1 MRRFALAFALAWLV
15 TPAVAAAPEAHIAQG
30 ALTGTVDS
38 GVAVFKGIPF
48 AAPPLGAMRWRP
60 PQEPAAWQGTR
71 DATGFGAICPQPPR
85 APDDSRGREKLPQ
98 SEDCLTLNVW
108 TPNAASGAKLPVM
121 VWIYGGGFR
130 EGGSASPLYDG
141 TELAQHGV
149 VVVTFNYRLG
159 WLGFL
164 DLPAL
169 SAENPNE
176 PVGNYGLLDQIAALQ
191 WVQKNIAQF
200 GGDPANV
207 TIFGESAGG
216 MSVNDMMVSPLARGL
231 FHRAISESGLGLIA
245 TPTAEAA
252 QKAAGDFATQH
263 GAGGETGAAQLKD
276 LRSLSAYAIVHK
288 EPKIDAAAISPM
300 VDGKVLS
307 DQVAKSFAEG
317 KIAKADYIA
326 GSNSNEATLMRYIG
340 MDSESLLKP
349 LGDYVG
355 MVRKVYE
362 SDGKLDD
369 DEFVDQL
376 FDDGLFASGA
386 QGFAHF
392 VAKAGGNAR
401 VYYFGYIADALKL
414 SWKGVPHGGEL
425 VYVWGLHGLANDPD
439 TARIAA
445 AASDSDKR
453 VIALMQSYW
462 TNFAKSGDPNGA
474 GLPAWPLS
482 TSGAPQTLV
491 IDEETKAV
499 AGYRASQLA
508 VIYAGWSRRTNLTP
522 P

>member
-1 MRRFALAFALAWLV
+1 MRRFALALVLAWTIV
-15 TPAVAAAPEAHIAQG
+15 PPAEAAPDVRIAQG
-30 ALTGTVDS
+30 MVAGTTDS
-38 GVAVFKGIPF
+38 GISVFKGIPF
-48 AAPPLGAMRWRP
+48 AAPPVGELRWRP
-60 PQEPAAWQGTR
+60 PQEAPSWQSIR
-71 DATGFGAICPQPPR
+71 DATAFGPICPQAPR
-85 APDDSRGREKLPQ
+85 PVGSPWREKLPE
-98 SEDCLTLNVW
+98 SEDCLTINVW
-108 TPNAASGAKLPVM
+108 TPNAAAGAKLPVM

-130 EGGSASPLYDG
+130 EGGSAAPLYDG
-141 TELAQHGV
+141 TELAQRGV

-169 SAENPNE
+169 AAENPDE
-176 PVGNYGLLDQIAALQ
+176 PVGNYGLMDQIAALK
-191 WVQKNIAQF
+191 WVQQNIAQF

-231 FHRAISESGLGLIA
+231 FHRAISESGLGLIT

-252 QKAAGDFATQH
+252 QKAAQDFATEH
-263 GAGGETGAAQLKD
+263 GAGGETGAEQLKD
-276 LRSLSAYAIVHK
+276 LRALSVYAIVHR
-288 EPKIDAAAISPM
+288 EPKIDAAVISPM
-300 VDGKVLS
+300 VDGKVLT
-307 DQVAKSFAEG
+307 DKVAKSFAEG

-326 GSNSNEATLMRYIG
+326 GSNSNEATLMRYLE
-340 MDSESLLKP
+340 MDSDALLKP

-355 MVRKVYE
+355 TVRKVYE

-369 DEFVDQL
+369 DEFVSQL

-392 VAKAGGNAR
+392 VAKAGGDAR
-401 VYYFGYIADALKL
+401 VYYFGYVADALKL
-414 SWKGVPHGGEL
+414 NWRGVPHGGEL
-425 VYVWGLHGLANDPD
+425 VYVWGLHGLANDPN

-445 AASDSDKR
+445 AASDKDKR
-453 VIALMQSYW
+453 VIAMMQTYW
-462 TNFAKSGDPNGA
+462 TNFAKTGDPNGA
-474 GLPAWPLS
+474 RLPQWPLTKS
-482 TSGAPQTLV
+482 AAPQTLV
-491 IDEETKAV
+491 IEDETKPV

-508 VIYAGWSRRTNLTP
+508 IIYAGWARRTGLAP